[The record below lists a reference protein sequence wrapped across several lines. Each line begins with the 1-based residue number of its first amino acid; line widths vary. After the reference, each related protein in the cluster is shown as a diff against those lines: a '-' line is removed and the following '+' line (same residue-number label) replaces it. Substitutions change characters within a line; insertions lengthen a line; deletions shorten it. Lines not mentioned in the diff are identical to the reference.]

1 MKFSEQQTKYF
12 FNIYMQMASG
22 KLDHSNVKGCIWLS
36 STEMQRVVGDDYKE
50 VMSCFFTVVDE
61 NYRPP
66 TANTKGIC
74 KAYKATDAFHSF
86 IDKVI
91 KEKPEVIS
99 TRKLVKG
106 VKYFFEQIN
115 IAALEG
121 IISKGLDFCKNRE
134 DLMTARIMR
143 LACDDNGT
151 NAVSYRRTAGEKGRR
166 FATSVSLQTLPK
178 YIRFAV
184 INNVT
189 DIDMVNCHP
198 VLIKAFIN
206 KAYENIQTDAIDTYI
221 DDRERALQE
230 IMLFYT
236 VDRAAAKQLVLMV
249 GYGASLDNIS
259 GAFGD
264 WISENKA
271 KITIVNNKMIN
282 SAFMIAFQSEMR
294 DAKKAILQ
302 LPEAGSFNG
311 PNGNRAFS
319 LFIQSVEDEIL
330 QLIEGWMSW
339 RERTVVTLMFDGI
352 MIEGEVSGEEIKNLE
367 KNISRW
373 LWKKYDIECE
383 MKLSI
388 KYFQ

>member
-12 FNIYMQMASG
+12 FNIYMQMVSG
-22 KLDHSNVKGCIWLS
+22 KLDHSNIKGCIWLS

-50 VMSCFFTVVDE
+50 IMTCFFTVVDE

-66 TANTKGIC
+66 TAHTKGIC

-115 IAALEG
+115 VAALED

-184 INNVT
+184 INNVS

-198 VLIKAFIN
+198 VLIKSFLN
-206 KAYENIQTDAIDTYI
+206 KAYENIQTEAIDTYI
-221 DDRERALQE
+221 DNREKALQE
-230 IMLFYT
+230 IMSFYG

-264 WISENKA
+264 WIKENKA
-271 KITIVNNKMIN
+271 KITIVNNKMVN

-302 LPEAGSFNG
+302 LPEAAAFNG

-319 LFIQSVEDEIL
+319 LFIQSVEDEVL
-330 QLIEGWMSW
+330 QLIEGWMAW

-367 KNISRW
+367 KNIARW
-373 LWKKYDIECE
+373 LWKTYSIECE